1 MSKIL
6 IAEDEA
12 MLRAIAAETLED
24 AGYRVLQAGDGE
36 AALELLKSNPD
47 IQVLVSDVKMPR
59 MDGYTLA
66 LAGLTMKPEL
76 QILMMTGY
84 AQDPPA
90 ELLRIRMIQ
99 MLRKPFNLDD
109 LCKKVGEL
117 LANPGL
123 EY

>member
-12 MLRAIAAETLED
+12 MLRVIAAETLED
-24 AGYRVLQAGDGE
+24 AGYEVLQAGDGE
-36 AALELLKSNPD
+36 AALELLKNDPD
-47 IQVLVSDVKMPR
+47 IRVLVSDVKMPR

-66 LAGLTMKPEL
+66 AAGLTVKPEL

-90 ELLRIRMIQ
+90 ELMQTRMIQ
-99 MLRKPFNLDD
+99 ILRKPFNLED
-109 LCKKVGEL
+109 LCKKVEEL
-117 LANPGL
+117 LA
-123 EY
+123 

>member
-1 MSKIL
+1 MNKIL

-12 MLRAIAAETLED
+12 MLRAIAAETLEE
-24 AGYRVLQAGDGE
+24 AGYQVLQAGDGE

-66 LAGLTMKPEL
+66 AAGLTMKPEL

-90 ELLRIRMIQ
+90 ALMRTRMIQ
-99 MLRKPFNLDD
+99 IMHKPFDLDD
-109 LCKKVGEL
+109 LCSKVGEL
-117 LANPGL
+117 FARASG
-123 EY
+123 

>member
-6 IAEDEA
+6 IAEDE
-12 MLRAIAAETLED
+12 MLLRVIAAEALED
-24 AGYRVLQAGDGE
+24 AGYRVLQAGDG
-36 AALELLKSNPD
+36 ATALELLKSNPD

-66 LAGLTMKPEL
+66 AAGLTIKPEL

-90 ELLRIRMIQ
+90 ELMRTRMIQ
-99 MLRKPFNLDD
+99 ILRKPFDLDD
-109 LCKKVGEL
+109 LCNKVGEL
-117 LANPGL
+117 LA
-123 EY
+123 